1 MSDPAR
7 ARLRAALL
15 LGALALGTAGCA
27 RPDSSR
33 ASATLAD
40 SLYRVGRM
48 QLARQ
53 EYRAA
58 SQTLREVSAR
68 YPDADAA
75 GEAAYWG
82 AVALYE
88 LGDRAALDE
97 AFAAVDSLQ
106 RNPMAV
112 PAALLGHLSSRLC
125 RRLAELDPSAAN
137 AASACGGAV
146 TRSAVTPCN
155 GDEGRARASAVAALV
170 SAEAPG
176 AWQALRE
183 FVADTACAP
192 ELRRQALALTTEFPT
207 DTVLAVVLAVSR
219 DTSER
224 LAMRAIS
231 LLGEASDARAVE
243 RLVQVAREEEDPRIR
258 DRALSALQENPAPEA
273 RAQLRALASG
283 SGGLEAEA
291 IEAIADN
298 PRDPDDIAYLRD
310 LLPRVSVRQQRRI
323 VRSLGEYADDDEARG
338 WVLGVASSAAYA
350 EEVRRQA
357 VRTLGESPPGIAAL
371 IRYYDR
377 PEAAPLRL
385 PLLTIFRSEGGQPG
399 RRKLAEVAEN
409 DPDPELRREAARLL
423 RRAIA
428 EDSQDD

>member
-1 MSDPAR
+1 
-7 ARLRAALL
+7 
-15 LGALALGTAGCA
+15 
-27 RPDSSR
+27 
-33 ASATLAD
+33 
-40 SLYRVGRM
+40 M

-68 YPDADAA
+68 HPDAAAA
-75 GEAAYWG
+75 GEAAYWE

-137 AASACGGAV
+137 ATSACGGAV

-207 DTVLAVVLAVSR
+207 DTILPVLLAVSR

-224 LAMRAIS
+224 LALRAIS

-243 RLVQVAREEEDPRIR
+243 RLAEVAREEDDPRIR

-273 RAQLRALASG
+273 RAHIRTLANG
-283 SGGLEAEA
+283 SGDLRAEA

-298 PRDPDDIAYLRD
+298 PRGPDDIAYLRD
-310 LLPRVSVRQQRRI
+310 LLPRVSVAQQRRI
-323 VRSLGEYADDDEARG
+323 VRSLGESANDDQARG

-350 EEVRRQA
+350 DEVRHEA
-357 VRTLGESPPGIAAL
+357 VRTIGESAPGIAAL
-371 IRYYDR
+371 IHYYDQ
-377 PEAAPLRL
+377 PQAAPLRS
-385 PLLTIFRSEGGQPG
+385 LLLRIFRSEGKQPG
-399 RRKLAEVAEN
+399 RRKLAEVAES
-409 DPDPELRREAARLL
+409 DPDPELRLEAARLL
-423 RRAIA
+423 RRALA